1 MIWCLRWCCSHVV
14 SLWLSMMWVCWLI
27 LGNLWDLLFQW
38 VLFWE
43 SLFSVVWCHILILH
57 WLPFCLLVFICGRLT
72 LLCHFKNDFPISGT
86 GVKVC
91 CTFIWSIPVHPYW
104 LGLCIQKKYVF
115 LQWIWFTIGSTAIVS
130 FCNFIVYV
138 ASNGRKL
145 GEFLKVVTW
154 LALLVLD
161 MML

>member
-104 LGLCIQKKYVF
+104 LGLCIQKNMY
-115 LQWIWFTIGSTAIVS
+115 
-130 FCNFIVYV
+130 FCNGFGLPLVPLRLFPFVI
-138 ASNGRKL
+138 
-145 GEFLKVVTW
+145 
-154 LALLVLD
+154 LLFMSLP
-161 MML
+161 LSKIHLIFFHWKRHKQ